1 MNPLATRTLGRTGVA
16 LTQLGFG
23 AAHLGDLYETAPE
36 SQAQDTIAAA
46 HDAGVAYFD
55 TAPWYGL
62 GLSEHRLGHFLR
74 NKRRDSFVISTK
86 VGRVLFR
93 PADPET
99 FDTSPWRGGMRFDL
113 RFDYTA
119 DGLIRSYEDSIQR
132 LGLNR
137 IDLLLI
143 HDLDSLYHG
152 DDIGRYL
159 DQLANGGWAALEAL
173 RGSGE
178 IKGIGAGINEPA
190 MIPRFLDRFDI
201 DFFLVAMP
209 YTLLDQDILE
219 DEFPRCAERGVG
231 IVIGAPYASGI
242 LATGPTEGAKYAYAK
257 AEPAV
262 RDRVRRLHE
271 VCARFEVPLKAAA
284 LQFPLGHPSVAT
296 VIPGAAS
303 AAEAAE
309 NTAMVAEQIPSDL
322 WAALKSEGLL
332 PAAAPTP

>member
-1 MNPLATRTLGRTGVA
+1 M
-16 LTQLGFG
+16 
-23 AAHLGDLYETAPE
+23 
-36 SQAQDTIAAA
+36 
-46 HDAGVAYFD
+46 
-55 TAPWYGL
+55 
-62 GLSEHRLGHFLR
+62 
-74 NKRRDSFVISTK
+74 
-86 VGRVLFR
+86 
-93 PADPET
+93 
-99 FDTSPWRGGMRFDL
+99 
-113 RFDYTA
+113 
-119 DGLIRSYEDSIQR
+119 
-132 LGLNR
+132 
-137 IDLLLI
+137 
-143 HDLDSLYHG
+143 
-152 DDIGRYL
+152 
-159 DQLANGGWAALEAL
+159 
-173 RGSGE
+173 
-178 IKGIGAGINEPA
+178 
-190 MIPRFLDRFDI
+190 
-201 DFFLVAMP
+201 
-209 YTLLDQDILE
+209 
-219 DEFPRCAERGVG
+219 G